1 MARPIG
7 ARQWEPEA
15 DGSRRQ
21 RPRAGR
27 PGERPPRRRAVP
39 SPRRLVGPVV
49 LLLIAGAAIALLGD
63 LARAVQ
69 QTGAS
74 SSPRPSATAAAE
86 LRTHDGGTG
95 AAATSSTLP
104 DAGPSTL
111 PPTSIQT
118 PRATSPSPEPS
129 PSAEPSPTRP
139 PGAAPASAEEFD
151 TSADVVIGIEFP
163 FKAGARYRYRD
174 NWLHPRD
181 GDPESYN
188 HVRLPR
194 RGQPVRA
201 HDGIDVYAPHG
212 TPVLAPFAGLVI
224 DPAERW
230 QPWHAD
236 RYGSTVVIVS
246 HEPLSAG
253 YVALLSHLDAALV
266 EPGTVVRRG
275 EVVGL
280 NGNSGNAEDS
290 AAHLHFELRAPFE
303 LEWSE
308 AGSKRLVDAFNP
320 YPSLVAADT
329 REDD

>member
-1 MARPIG
+1 M
-7 ARQWEPEA
+7 
-15 DGSRRQ
+15 
-21 RPRAGR
+21 
-27 PGERPPRRRAVP
+27 
-39 SPRRLVGPVV
+39 

-74 SSPRPSATAAAE
+74 SSPRPSATPAAE
-86 LRTHDGGTG
+86 LRTPDGGTG
-95 AAATSSTLP
+95 APAASGTP
-104 DAGPSTL
+104 VAGPPTAL
-111 PPTSIQT
+111 PTSNQT
-118 PRATSPSPEPS
+118 PRATNPRPATSP
-129 PSAEPSPTRP
+129 EPSPTRP
-139 PGAAPASAEEFD
+139 TGGAPATAEEFA
-151 TSADVVIGIEFP
+151 TSADVVIGIAFP
-163 FKAGARYRYRD
+163 FKAGDRYRYRD

-188 HVRLPR
+188 HIRLPR

-201 HDGIDVYAPHG
+201 HDGIDIYAPYG

-230 QPWHAD
+230 QPWHPD
-236 RYGSTVVIVS
+236 RHGSTVVIVS

-253 YVALLSHLDAALV
+253 YVAMLAHLDAAFV

-308 AGSKRLVDAFNP
+308 AGSQRLVDAFNP
-320 YPSLVAADT
+320 YPSLVAADPGDT
-329 REDD
+329 D